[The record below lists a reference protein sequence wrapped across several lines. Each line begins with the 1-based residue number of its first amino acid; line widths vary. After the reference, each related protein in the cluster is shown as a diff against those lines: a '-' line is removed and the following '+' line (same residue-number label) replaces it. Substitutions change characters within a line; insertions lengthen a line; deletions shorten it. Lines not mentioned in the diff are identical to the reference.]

1 MKTRTNGQQTHQPHA
16 SAEPPSRSQHRPRS
30 ACRVSSL
37 AWALLRIFQTPPFF
51 PRLSPFLQPL
61 PIAAA
66 PPDAAP
72 PIQELIPPHQAPL
85 TPFIDAALS
94 AAQMAPAQRRR
105 PRSDSQDS
113 DSLLPAA
120 AAPPL
125 RCPPTP
131 PSARHRRNELPDAS
145 AVTVRKAQGTSF
157 AFFAIFGEKE
167 LAPYAFNRP
176 VWNRPQGPHDAQA
189 PHRAFIVRSSSKCD
203 AGSIATLRTA
213 RAACPAHDAPRAAEL
228 DGAIAAD
235 EAELTLA
242 QAALKLRMRPRLQ
255 QRPSRSRLRALRCP
269 LHRDAASDSSNF
281 GLDTGHV
288 VVLWHA
294 CVSLTCVSVTDA
306 SIPAGVPAY
315 H

>member
-1 MKTRTNGQQTHQPHA
+1 MKTRTNGQQTHQPHT

-72 PIQELIPPHQAPL
+72 PIHELIPPHQAPWA
-85 TPFIDAALS
+85 PFIDAALY

-113 DSLLPAA
+113 DSLLPAT

-125 RCPPTP
+125 RCPPIP

-145 AVTVRKAQGTSF
+145 AVTVHKAQGMSL
-157 AFFAIFGEKE
+157 AFFHRPSSWRRNSPSAARTCSSRVQPPC
-167 LAPYAFNRP
+167 LASSSRTP
-176 VWNRPQGPHDAQA
+176 W
-189 PHRAFIVRSSSKCD
+189 RSSCL
-203 AGSIATLRTA
+203 I
-213 RAACPAHDAPRAAEL
+213 
-228 DGAIAAD
+228 
-235 EAELTLA
+235 
-242 QAALKLRMRPRLQ
+242 
-255 QRPSRSRLRALRCP
+255 
-269 LHRDAASDSSNF
+269 
-281 GLDTGHV
+281 GL
-288 VVLWHA
+288 
-294 CVSLTCVSVTDA
+294 S
-306 SIPAGVPAY
+306 
-315 H
+315 

>member
-1 MKTRTNGQQTHQPHA
+1 MVLIAHTNGQHTQQPNA

-85 TPFIDAALS
+85 APFIDAALS

-113 DSLLPAA
+113 DSLLPAD

-131 PSARHRRNELPDAS
+131 PSARHRRIEPPDTS
-145 AVTVRKAQGTSF
+145 AVTVHKAQGTSL
-157 AFFAIFGEKE
+157 AFFQAIFGEKE
-167 LAPYAFNRP
+167 LALGCTYAFNRP

-189 PHRAFIVRSSSKCD
+189 PHRAFIVRSSSKFD

-213 RAACPAHDAPRAAEL
+213 RGACPAHDAPRAAEL

-269 LHRDAASDSSNF
+269 LHRDAASDSSPQTQSTL
-281 GLDTGHV
+281 GAT
-288 VVLWHA
+288 
-294 CVSLTCVSVTDA
+294 
-306 SIPAGVPAY
+306 
-315 H
+315 